1 MLEFYFL
8 WEIFFLYFV
17 SLQCLPNCYESL
29 GEVGDKIMKV
39 AELIELE
46 KSSEHKTLSVVLVGL
61 NSPFL
66 LLCKFSKLLLDYFF

>member
-1 MLEFYFL
+1 
-8 WEIFFLYFV
+8 
-17 SLQCLPNCYESL
+17 
-29 GEVGDKIMKV
+29 MKV
-39 AELIELE
+39 AKLIELE